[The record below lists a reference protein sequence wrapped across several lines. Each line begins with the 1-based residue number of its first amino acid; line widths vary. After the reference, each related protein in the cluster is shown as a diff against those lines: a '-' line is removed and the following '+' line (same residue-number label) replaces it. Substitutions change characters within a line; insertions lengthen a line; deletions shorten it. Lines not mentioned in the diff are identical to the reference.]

1 MNKEYIV
8 QIYSSVKKNEI
19 MKITYRYM
27 RLKEIIFNEVNQ
39 IQKDKSWIYS
49 VIWGNIRS
57 FHKKLYLTRREYEL
71 NLMRCTVSNTYEQEF
86 SFIWQHLKFIK
97 KSKTQQILYC

>member
-39 IQKDKSWIYS
+39 IQKDKS
-49 VIWGNIRS
+49 
-57 FHKKLYLTRREYEL
+57 
-71 NLMRCTVSNTYEQEF
+71 
-86 SFIWQHLKFIK
+86 
-97 KSKTQQILYC
+97 